1 MTKFF
6 CVVQFA
12 YEKDFIYVLREKSD
26 AMTISEIAKLAGV
39 SSAAVSRYFNDGYVS
54 DEKREAIKKV
64 VEDTGYRPSLQAQ
77 MLRTK
82 RTKTIGVIVPKI
94 DSYSVGRVVAG
105 ITTVLEEKGYRLL
118 LAVSEQNPGKELECL
133 TLFDDKQVDGV
144 ILLATILSARLK
156 KKVKQM
162 SVPVVLAG
170 QHMEG
175 CNCVYH
181 DDYHAMYDVTK
192 LVLSKEC
199 RKICYIGVTNS
210 DKAVGAER
218 FRGFRDALSTAHL
231 PVTEENAETGEFT
244 IESGYEKMKE
254 LYRKHNDVDAVI
266 CATDKIAVGA
276 MRYLKEQGI
285 VIGKDVLLAGQ
296 GDSVLAANV
305 SPSLTTIHYYY
316 EDSGEKSAQMILE
329 LIEKGTISIREIK
342 LGYALVEHASTN
354 SESGR

>member
-1 MTKFF
+1 MTKKI
-6 CVVQFA
+6 CVVKSM
-12 YEKDFIYVLREKSD
+12 YEKDFIHSKEKSD
-26 AMTISEIAKLAGV
+26 TMTISEIAKLAGV

-64 VEDTGYRPSLQAQ
+64 VDNTGYRPSLQAQ

-94 DSYSVGRVVAG
+94 DSSSVGRVVAG
-105 ITTVLEEKGYRLL
+105 ITSILEQKGYRLL
-118 LAVSEQNPGKELECL
+118 LAVSEQSAKKELEYL

-144 ILLATILSARLK
+144 ILLATVFSAALK

-162 SVPVVLAG
+162 SVPVVLTG
-170 QHMEG
+170 QYLAG

-192 LVLSKEC
+192 LVLSKGC
-199 RKICYIGVTNS
+199 KNFCYIGVTNR

-218 FRGFRDALSTAHL
+218 IRGFRDALSTANL
-231 PVTEENAETGEFT
+231 PMPEENAETGEFT
-244 IESGYEKMKE
+244 IESGYEKMEE
-254 LYRKHNDVDAVI
+254 LYRKHPDVDAVI

-276 MRYLKEQGI
+276 MRYLKEQGRS
-285 VIGKDVLLAGQ
+285 IGKDVLLTGQ
-296 GDSVLAANV
+296 GDSVLAANI

-316 EDSGEKSAQMILE
+316 EDSGEKSAQMLME
-329 LIEKGTISIREIK
+329 LIEKGAISVREIK
-342 LGYALVEHASTN
+342 LGYELVEHASTN
-354 SESGR
+354 KESGR